1 MKQVACTE
9 CQQLAPIGETLL
21 VKQQHVCSSCVEG
34 VLAQAAEKGIT
45 KNDVFRAS
53 DPTVCTQC
61 KADNGAEELP
71 HLAGMPVCATCEDRF
86 RNRPYPTW
94 LKLAFIGLLT
104 LAVFSFGWNWR
115 FLAATREI
123 HQMQRALLKQDFER
137 AANFADQASRH
148 VPEIPEFAGMAAF
161 NHGLDALA
169 KDQAAQAVDYLRKAK
184 QSPNSGQLP
193 QVDLFLLE
201 AEAFAAFDAKHYDD
215 YLIKAKAFAGR
226 IPGEPRAAARAAGMI
241 ASAYACK
248 YAVTGNEEFRNEALK
263 NLDRASK
270 MAGKDPEAATYR
282 GRILHR
288 LDTREIISHK
298 EFEQRFP
305 HGYQPRAKP

>member
-1 MKQVACTE
+1 MKQVPCSE
-9 CQQLAPIGETLL
+9 CQQLAPMGETLL

-34 VLAQAAEKGIT
+34 VLAQAAAKGIT
-45 KNDVFRAS
+45 KNDVARAS
-53 DPTVCTQC
+53 DPTICTQC
-61 KADNGAEELP
+61 KADHGNDELP
-71 HLAGMPVCATCEDRF
+71 RLAGVPVCETCEGRF

-94 LKLAFIGLLT
+94 LKLAFVGLVA
-104 LAVFSFGWNWR
+104 LAIFSFGWNWR

-123 HQMQRALLKQDFER
+123 HQMQRALAKQDFER

-169 KDQAAQAVDYLRKAK
+169 KDHSAEAVDYLKKAK

-193 QVDLFLLE
+193 EIELFLLQ
-201 AEAFAAFDAKHYDD
+201 AEARAAFDAKQYDEF
-215 YLIKAKAFAGR
+215 LAKAKAITGKT
-226 IPGEPRAAARAAGMI
+226 PGDPASVAMV

-270 MAGKDPEAATYR
+270 AAGKNPESADYR
-282 GRILHR
+282 ERILHR
-288 LDTREIISHK
+288 LDTREIITRE
-298 EFEQRFP
+298 EFSRRFP
-305 HGYQPRAKP
+305 HGYQAKAKP

>member
-193 QVDLFLLE
+193 EVDLFLLR
-201 AEAFAAFDAKHYDD
+201 AEAIAAFDAKQYDD
-215 YLIKAKAFAGR
+215 YLAKAKALIGR
-226 IPGEPRAAARAAGMI
+226 TPGDSSAVAMV

-263 NLDRASK
+263 NLERAAK
-270 MAGKDPEAATYR
+270 MAGKDPDAANYR
-282 GRILHR
+282 ERILYR
-288 LDTREIISHK
+288 IDTREILTRK
-298 EFEQRFP
+298 EFERRFP
-305 HGYQPRAKP
+305 HGYQPKAKP

>member
-71 HLAGMPVCATCEDRF
+71 RLAGMPVCSTCEDRF

-94 LKLAFIGLLT
+94 LKLAFVGLVA
-104 LAVFSFGWNWR
+104 LAIFSFGWNWR

-123 HQMQRALLKQDFER
+123 HQMQRAIAKQDFER
-137 AANFADQASRH
+137 AANLADQASRH
-148 VPEIPEFAGMAAF
+148 VPEIPEFAGVAAF

-184 QSPNSGQLP
+184 QSPNRRNCLRSICSCSRRKPSRRSTRNTTTTISSKPKPSLDESP
-193 QVDLFLLE
+193 
-201 AEAFAAFDAKHYDD
+201 
-215 YLIKAKAFAGR
+215 
-226 IPGEPRAAARAAGMI
+226 
-241 ASAYACK
+241 AS
-248 YAVTGNEEFRNEALK
+248 
-263 NLDRASK
+263 
-270 MAGKDPEAATYR
+270 R
-282 GRILHR
+282 GRR
-288 LDTREIISHK
+288 
-298 EFEQRFP
+298 
-305 HGYQPRAKP
+305 G